1 MIEEEPGGR
10 QMYPVVHSDSSES
23 CEEYDYQQEP
33 AQQAFDNDQQVGPT
47 NLLLCDQICVHC
59 SVNSERF
66 SSNFPTLKKKILLSI
81 IQ

>member
-1 MIEEEPGGR
+1 MIEKEPGGR

-23 CEEYDYQQEP
+23 CEEYDYQKEP
-33 AQQAFDNDQQVGPT
+33 AQQAFDQQVGPT

-59 SVNSERF
+59 SVNNSDRC
-66 SSNFPTLKKKILLSI
+66 SSNIPTFKKKILLSI